1 MKYFSKIYLVLFF
14 ASLSLFAQNKNN
26 VLAKVDGKEI
36 TTQEYKLRYEL
47 MPFPKYEQVDKE
59 TRKEYF
65 LYSLIAELLLERE
78 AVEESLDTL
87 QSFQNSVK
95 MIEKNFLRDELYR
108 KKIESKIQPT
118 ENEIRKSA
126 ANLRYILK
134 TDFFY
139 SKDSASIY
147 EINTLLN
154 TISVDSLLKLDAFPS
169 VTHTPYDVNVG
180 KLKDID
186 TEQYLFD
193 LQIGRHSHPI
203 KFDDYWSLFVI
214 NDVTDNP
221 EIQGK
226 TNKELLE
233 FVINSL
239 RERKRYEVR
248 TKYTDS
254 IFVPAKVEVNG
265 DVFPELVDRTYDL
278 LKDKQLDSNGV
289 LLTPEE
295 VHNLFALV
303 DKQKLKSDFVLF
315 DKDPV
320 SLNEY
325 LVSLSSE
332 GIRFNDTT
340 KETIY
345 YTYRLDVKTFI
356 EKEMLVR
363 EALKNNLDELT
374 SFKED
379 LSRWRQNLL
388 ANFMIAKI
396 LQEQGVEREDDYNAG
411 TDNARYKIYEVHTTN
426 LNIVEKIINRL
437 STTNNLGKIVHE
449 LSIDK
454 NEIVSGSE
462 KIINPFNYGKVG
474 IIVAR
479 LEPGEVYGPITLDD
493 GYSIVQLIEKINEKE
508 TISGDEQKNNAKKK
522 PPLSNLLTDKIVDL
536 ANKYNVE
543 INLENLKQLELLNM
557 NTFTYRRIGFG
568 GKMLAV
574 PMTYP
579 LYEWFYKWK
588 HGDDSLP

>member
-1 MKYFSKIYLVLFF
+1 MKYFSKILLIFLFTN
-14 ASLSLFAQNKNN
+14 LSLFAQFKNN

-36 TTQEYKLRYEL
+36 TAQEYKLRYEL
-47 MPFPKYEQVDKE
+47 MPFPKYEQVDEE

-78 AVEESLDTL
+78 AIEENLDTL
-87 QSFQNSVK
+87 QAFQNSIK

-126 ANLRYILK
+126 ANLRYVLK

-169 VTHTPYDVNVG
+169 VTHTTYDVNVG
-180 KLKDID
+180 KLKDVD

-193 LQIGRHSHPI
+193 LKIGQHSHPI

-214 NDVTDNP
+214 KDIADNP

-226 TNKELLE
+226 TNKELLG
-233 FVINSL
+233 FVVHNL
-239 RERKRYEVR
+239 KERNRYKVR
-248 TKYTDS
+248 THYTDS
-254 IFVPAKVEVNG
+254 IFVPAKVEING
-265 DVFPELVDRTYDL
+265 SVFPELVNYTYDL

-289 LLTPEE
+289 LLAPQDVNT
-295 VHNLFALV
+295 LLTLLS
-303 DKQKLKSDFVLF
+303 KQKLKSDFVLF

-320 SLNEY
+320 SLKEY
-325 LVSLSSE
+325 LVSLLSE
-332 GIRFNDTT
+332 ELRFNDKT

-345 YTYRLDVKTFI
+345 YTYRLNVKTFI

-379 LSRWRQNLL
+379 LSRWRQNFL
-388 ANFMIAKI
+388 ANFMLAKI
-396 LQEQGVEREDDYNAG
+396 LKEQGVDQTEINDTG
-411 TDNARYKIYEVHTTN
+411 TNDIRYKIYEVRTTD
-426 LNIVEKIINRL
+426 LTIVEKVINEL
-437 STTNNLGKIVHE
+437 STASDLEKIVNE
-449 LSIDK
+449 LSLDK
-454 NEIVSGSE
+454 NEIISNEE
-462 KIINPFNYGKVG
+462 KVINPFNYGKVG
-474 IIVAR
+474 VIVNQ
-479 LEPGEVYGPITLDD
+479 LKPGQTYGPISLDKS
-493 GYSIVQLIEKINEKE
+493 YSIVQLIEKINEKE
-508 TISGDEQKNNAKKK
+508 TLSEAEQKSNKEKK
-522 PPLSNLLTDKIVDL
+522 PSLTNLLTDKLVEF

-543 INLENLKQLELLNM
+543 INLENLKQLELLDI

-568 GKMLAV
+568 GQMLAV

-588 HGDDSLP
+588 QGDSSLP